1 MKASGWIEEPQAF
14 MDMMGIRMFLMFE
27 EVKRVMDP
35 NQGINLEMGVVKLL
49 GLDVL
54 RLHVQVY
61 LRDMSGLTH
70 RINHVIVQC
79 VDYGEDAYK
88 TLYPPDGTSGVL
100 TKKGKDR
107 AVSTLIAFIDGLR
120 AMEI

>member
-1 MKASGWIEEPQAF
+1 

-27 EVKRVMDP
+27 EAKRVMDP
-35 NQGINLEMGVVKLL
+35 NRGIGLEMGVVNLL
-49 GLDVL
+49 GVNIL

-61 LRDMSGLTH
+61 LTDMLGLPY

-79 VDYGEDAYK
+79 VDTGEDAYK

-100 TKKGKDR
+100 SKQGKDR
-107 AVSTLIAFIDGLR
+107 AVSTLIAVIDGLR
-120 AMEI
+120 TMEIFL